1 MYHVLKIQLIHIKDG
16 VTDCWCCSLSEQNE
30 IEIDRDQNNLAQKP
44 KLRPETT
51 GPDLTYPS
59 VGKMEGA
66 VYRADKVASLSD
78 SLLKDVYILGQVV
91 DSAKRY
97 HRAAIFAK
105 PANVPC
111 AEVRYLEIME

>member
-1 MYHVLKIQLIHIKDG
+1 MYHVLTIQLIYIKNG

-44 KLRPETT
+44 KLRP
-51 GPDLTYPS
+51 DLTYPS
-59 VGKMEGA
+59 VGKVEGA

-78 SLLKDVYILGQVV
+78 SLLKDIYILGQVV

-111 AEVRYLEIME
+111 AEVRCLEIME